1 MDDNAIHLHVKQWY
15 AWAPGVEDVDQW
27 QQWVKGSLAFAS
39 EAVPALPFIKPM
51 LRRRLSQLSKMAV
64 KVAFECLN
72 KEGNDFIAD
81 RTVFC
86 SRHGELTRTVGLLEA
101 LASGDE
107 LSPTGFSLSV
117 HNAASGLYSIARG
130 DTKPSVSI
138 AAGRDT
144 LIEGMR
150 EAAMLLA
157 EGEINTVLVIVADEP
172 LPSYLLQYADEQQRP
187 FALAILL
194 SKMDV
199 DKGCSFTAL
208 YDQQQKVGSKEP
220 QSLEFIR
227 FMLSG
232 TNPVVMPGARCDWQW
247 QHNV

>member
-15 AWAPGVEDVDQW
+15 AWAPDVEDVGQW
-27 QQWVKGSLAFAS
+27 QQWVDGSLTFAS
-39 EAVPALPFIKPM
+39 EAVPGLPFIKPM

-72 KEGNDFIAD
+72 KESDDFTAD

-101 LASGDE
+101 LASGDD

-130 DTKPSVSI
+130 DTAPSVSI

-144 LIEGMR
+144 FVEGIR
-150 EAAMLLA
+150 EAVMLLT
-157 EGEINTVLVIVADEP
+157 ESGINTVLVVVADEP
-172 LPSYLLQYADEQQRP
+172 LPSHLLKFADEKQKP
-187 FALAILL
+187 FALALLL
-194 SKMDV
+194 SKADV
-199 DKGCSFTAL
+199 DTGYSFRAL
-208 YDQQQKVGSKEP
+208 YDQKQDVESKEP
-220 QSLEFIR
+220 QPLAFIR
-227 FMLSG
+227 FMLSDV
-232 TNPVVMPGARCDWQW
+232 NSVVMPGARCDWRW
-247 QHNV
+247 QQDV